1 MEKGILRQRPA
12 TEQHS
17 GAGLAIST
25 TVFPLHG
32 RLENQEGPRIFPQLG
47 APAVGENED
56 GADGEGKDLRFLIAK
71 GQMMES
77 RMGMMVRCQGV
88 HIVVVFALPHMCVC
102 LVAARAC
109 VCGVCVCGFVVCGA
123 VYFSKYLIKRIIFFL
138 TKHQVLSWSLAHK
151 MVF

>member
-47 APAVGENED
+47 APTVGENED

-102 LVAARAC
+102 LVVARAC
-109 VCGVCVCGFVVCGA
+109 VCGVCVCGFVQC
-123 VYFSKYLIKRIIFFL
+123 IFVGN
-138 TKHQVLSWSLAHK
+138 HIYVPQMGS
-151 MVF
+151 